1 MKKRVKE
8 EFDDDEETSTIGDIE
23 DSAGMERCAVY
34 NYQCATVPYNPV
46 PELFNEPDRVFV
58 ALLLPLDARD
68 PEVHVTE
75 DCTHLKVAYRW
86 PASIENMAVVLAGW
100 EDAVK
105 ERFHPLATGFKKA
118 LNDSA
123 KDLGNTSVAVAPMGS
138 FEIRLPFPVHSE
150 SEKLTVVTELIT
162 AEAGGCYISKIEAL
176 KKLKAKDE
184 TVKVV
189 LRVGVS
195 FKMRLC
201 EEAKQVK
208 EAEDLYVI
216 TLNLS

>member
-1 MKKRVKE
+1 MRDSIPALGTVVASSSNAAVPMASATAGTGPPPMKKRVKE

-34 NYQCATVPYNPV
+34 NYPCAIVPYNPV

-123 KDLGNTSVAVAPMGS
+123 KDLGILQLLWLRWG
-138 FEIRLPFPVHSE
+138 H
-150 SEKLTVVTELIT
+150 
-162 AEAGGCYISKIEAL
+162 L
-176 KKLKAKDE
+176 KFVCLFLFIQKA
-184 TVKVV
+184 
-189 LRVGVS
+189 RS
-195 FKMRLC
+195 S
-201 EEAKQVK
+201 QW
-208 EAEDLYVI
+208 
-216 TLNLS
+216 